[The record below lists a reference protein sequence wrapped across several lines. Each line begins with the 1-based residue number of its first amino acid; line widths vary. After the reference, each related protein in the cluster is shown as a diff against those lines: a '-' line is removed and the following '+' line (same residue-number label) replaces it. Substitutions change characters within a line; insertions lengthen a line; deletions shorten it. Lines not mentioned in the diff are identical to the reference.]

1 LRIALASALVLVG
14 AAVAGY
20 LAWRRFRPL
29 TPATMVVL
37 ADFENTTGEA
47 DFDRVLSRALQ
58 IDLEQSPFLNLLS
71 RSKIE
76 TTLAEMRRTRDEA
89 LTPALAREICE
100 RNNGQ
105 AMLHGS
111 LSKLGNSYLL
121 LLDAEGCVS
130 GERLGGYKAEVR
142 SKDEFLGALDTAAG
156 RVRRQLGESSA
167 SRERFQ
173 TPIAQ
178 ATTPSLD
185 ALRAYSQA
193 LDSLDRAD
201 FKSAQRLAESAVSL
215 DRNFA
220 SAYKVLGTSYY
231 NRGDNPRA
239 TVYYKKAFDLRE
251 HTTER
256 ERFSIEV
263 LYYGGGVRDYEEAI
277 RIWKL
282 FNQSYPNNAYNWGS
296 LCNLYTQL
304 GEYSQA
310 IEAGRQALRLDPQSG
325 YVAEVLARAYKR
337 ANLFADAKKLADAA
351 VAAGKDRGGTHSILL
366 QIAFAGHDP
375 ARVRSEGEWGLTH
388 QHVCSALYDLA
399 LAAATGGKLREARDT
414 FARART
420 EALRNGEV
428 DLADGVLLDF
438 AGVLIE
444 FDQPAEAAATL
455 KRMTGDSG
463 EPDAVALLRADT
475 GDLGPAQR
483 LAATANPVTEKDTV
497 HIYCELPLV
506 RALLALKAHRPAEAV
521 QLLEPARPYQLRDFR
536 VPNLRARA
544 ETEAGM
550 LGAAAEDYRLILA
563 NQGVDPISPLYSLAH
578 LRLARVLALQ
588 KKNDAARR
596 EYDAFFDAWKNAD
609 ADLPLL
615 KEARRESAAVAG
627 GRT

>member
-1 LRIALASALVLVG
+1 MPLVSVRFPTHAEGAPGPSPSGTGEGSRQPAAPPGKPSVEKRLDQAVTKALQLANGLVLV
-14 AAVAGY
+14 
-20 LAWRRFRPL
+20 
-29 TPATMVVL
+29 
-37 ADFENTTGEA
+37 
-47 DFDRVLSRALQ
+47 
-58 IDLEQSPFLNLLS
+58 
-71 RSKIE
+71 
-76 TTLAEMRRTRDEA
+76 
-89 LTPALAREICE
+89 
-100 RNNGQ
+100 
-105 AMLHGS
+105 
-111 LSKLGNSYLL
+111 
-121 LLDAEGCVS
+121 
-130 GERLGGYKAEVR
+130 
-142 SKDEFLGALDTAAG
+142 
-156 RVRRQLGESSA
+156 
-167 SRERFQ
+167 
-173 TPIAQ
+173 
-178 ATTPSLD
+178 
-185 ALRAYSQA
+185 
-193 LDSLDRAD
+193 
-201 FKSAQRLAESAVSL
+201 
-215 DRNFA
+215 
-220 SAYKVLGTSYY
+220 
-231 NRGDNPRA
+231 
-239 TVYYKKAFDLRE
+239 
-251 HTTER
+251 
-256 ERFSIEV
+256 
-263 LYYGGGVRDYEEAI
+263 
-277 RIWKL
+277 
-282 FNQSYPNNAYNWGS
+282 
-296 LCNLYTQL
+296 
-304 GEYSQA
+304 
-310 IEAGRQALRLDPQSG
+310 
-325 YVAEVLARAYKR
+325 
-337 ANLFADAKKLADAA
+337 A